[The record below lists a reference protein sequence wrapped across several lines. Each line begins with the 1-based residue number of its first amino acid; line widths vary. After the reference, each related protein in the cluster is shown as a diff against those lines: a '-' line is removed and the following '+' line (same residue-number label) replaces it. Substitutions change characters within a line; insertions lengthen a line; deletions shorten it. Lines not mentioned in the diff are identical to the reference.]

1 MLRVG
6 VDVTCWAN
14 GRGFGRFTRELIREL
29 VLVAP
34 QHEFHCIGDAAA
46 FEAFPLT
53 GPNVR
58 HVIVRQGAS
67 PTDAAAADGYRSPA
81 DIWRLTR
88 ATAALRPDV
97 FFAPSVYTYFPL
109 RPSQRAVITLHDAI
123 AERFPELTLP
133 SPRARLFWRLKV
145 GLAVRQATLI
155 LSVSEYAA
163 SEVARAHRLPPSR
176 MRVALEAPASAYQPA
191 GFIAIGEARR
201 RVGVPE
207 DAGYFSYVGG
217 FSPHKRLDVILRAHA
232 VVARQSNPPPHLVLI
247 GRLSGDAFLTSRE
260 ESLALIASLGTES
273 LIHWT
278 DFLPDDEVARLHSG
292 AVAAL
297 LVSESEGFGLPA
309 VEAAACGTPVIA
321 TTESPLPQLLAG
333 GGHFVNP
340 GDEPAVTEAMLELL
354 QQPAMARTMGEQ
366 ARRSAAQLTWRGTAT
381 ATLAALEEAAA

>member
-14 GRGFGRFTRELIREL
+14 GRGFGRFTRELMREL

-46 FEAFPLT
+46 FQAFPLA

-58 HVIVRQGAS
+58 QVIVPQDSA

-81 DIWRLTR
+81 DLWRLTR

-97 FFAPSVYTYFPL
+97 FFAPSVYTYYPL

-155 LSVSEYAA
+155 LSVSDYAA
-163 SEVARAHRLPPSR
+163 SEVARAHGLPASR
-176 MRVALEAPASAYQPA
+176 MRVALEAPAAAYQPSDP
-191 GFIAIGEARR
+191 IAIGEARR
-201 RVGVPE
+201 RIGLPE
-207 DAGYFSYVGG
+207 ATPYFTYVGG

-232 VVARQSNPPPHLVLI
+232 AVARQADPPPRLVLI

-260 ESLALIASLGTES
+260 GSLAVIASLGTES

-278 DFLPDDEVARLHSG
+278 DYLPDDQVAPLHSG

-340 GDEPAVTEAMLELL
+340 GDESAVIEAMLGLL
-354 QQPAMARTMGEQ
+354 QQPSMARAMGEQ
-366 ARRSAAQLTWRGTAT
+366 ALQCAAQLTWRRTAL
-381 ATLAALEEAAA
+381 ATLAALEEVAA